1 MNGGKMGKV
10 LIVYVSRA
18 NETKGI
24 AELIAEGVQQAG
36 HQPVIKKVGEI
47 KTAQD
52 LNGYDAYVFGSPTYH
67 AEMVPSM
74 KQMLF
79 IAQEADLENK
89 PGGSFGAYGWSGE
102 AAKRIYDTMTHV
114 YKMKMTSSGPLM
126 LKASWA
132 EGGTEAAQDYG
143 KSIAGMI

>member
-1 MNGGKMGKV
+1 MGKV

-24 AELIAEGVQQAG
+24 AEVIAEGVRQSG
-36 HQPVIKKVGEI
+36 HEPFIKKVSEI
-47 KTAQD
+47 KTEDD
-52 LNGYDAYVFGSPTYH
+52 LNGYDAYAFGSPTYH
-67 AEMVPSM
+67 AEMVKSM

-79 IAQEADLENK
+79 IAQRAELSRK

-102 AAKRIYDTMTHV
+102 AAKRIFDTMTHV
-114 YKMKMTSSGPLM
+114 YKMKMVSGPLM

-132 EGGTEAAQDYG
+132 EGGIEAAQDYA
-143 KSIAGMI
+143 KSITALI